1 MGSVLRME
9 EFHMVPV
16 GSHQAVARI
25 LVAGTHRAAL
35 HILVAGFHRVVAHI
49 LVVDCYRD
57 LFAEVALGEGT
68 HHIDLA
74 DLGLGLD

>member
-1 MGSVLRME
+1 
-9 EFHMVPV
+9 MVPAD
-16 GSHQAVARI
+16 SRLAVDI
-25 LVAGTHRAAL
+25 HRAAA
-35 HILVAGFHRVVAHI
+35 HILVAVHI

-57 LFAEVALGEGT
+57 RFAEVALGEGT